1 MAPVILV
8 TNDDG
13 IHAQGLH
20 ALADALVPLGDVF
33 VIAPDREQ
41 SAVGHALTLH
51 RPLRV
56 DKVGE
61 RRFAVN
67 GTPSDCV
74 NLGVLGLLPAPPV
87 LVVSGINHGSNLGD
101 DVTYSGT
108 VSAAMEGTL
117 LGVASMAV
125 SQAEGEAA
133 GFEAAGRV
141 AQMVAARLLVEG
153 LPAKTLLNVNVP
165 RGEVGGIRMT
175 RLGHRVYREKVI
187 EETDPR
193 GRPYYW
199 IGAGPPEWQED
210 EASDIAAV
218 HAGLASVTPLHLDLT
233 HFGALGRMAEWE
245 GALNALLKKRPR

>member
-1 MAPVILV
+1 MASVILV

-13 IHAQGLH
+13 IHAQGLS
-20 ALADALVPLGDVF
+20 ALAQALESLGEVF
-33 VIAPDREQ
+33 VVAPDREQ

-56 DKVGE
+56 DQVGE
-61 RRFAVN
+61 RRYAVN

-74 NLGVLGLLPAPPV
+74 NLGVLGLLPEPPV

-117 LGVASMAV
+117 LGVPSMAV
-125 SQAEGEAA
+125 SQAEGEVA

-141 AQMVAARLLVEG
+141 AQLVAARLLVEG

-165 RGEVGGIRMT
+165 RGEVSGIRMT

-187 EETDPR
+187 QEVDPR

-199 IGAGPPEWQED
+199 IGVGPPEWRED

-245 GALNALLKKRPR
+245 GGLNALLKKRPR